1 MRPCQGLDPSSILG
15 IRSRSFMKDTLED
28 DITHAILQILLEAR
42 KQGKE
47 LLSYDEVLTL
57 LGFNDQSLSEQNDTV
72 YFTLNKDMLDQLDDP
87 EIVKAMIESMGATK
101 H

>member
-1 MRPCQGLDPSSILG
+1 
-15 IRSRSFMKDTLED
+15 MKDTLED

-72 YFTLNKDMLDQLDDP
+72 YFTPNKDMLDQLDDP